1 MQAVLRSVVLASGVL
16 TLAAGAALAQT
27 AAAPATP
34 PVEEDFVVGRFQVI
48 EVTPVQ
54 PDGKSGN
61 KATVMLDTE
70 FGRTWVL
77 TREAGGRLIWDRVW
91 VKKSDTVPD
100 DSLRRPQAVR

>member
-1 MQAVLRSVVLASGVL
+1 MQAVLRSVLLAGGALTVLS
-16 TLAAGAALAQT
+16 GAALGQT
-27 AAAPATP
+27 AAAPTP
-34 PVEEDFVVGRFQVI
+34 PVEEVFAVGRYVMMDA
-48 EVTPVQ
+48 TPML

-61 KATVMLDTE
+61 KATMMLDTE

-100 DSLRRPQAVR
+100 DSLRRPQPVR

>member
-1 MQAVLRSVVLASGVL
+1 MQGLLRSVLLSSSVLA
-16 TLAAGAALAQT
+16 LATGAALAQN
-27 AAAPATP
+27 APATP
-34 PVEEDFVVGRFQVI
+34 LEESFDPGRFQLM
-48 EVTPVQ
+48 EATPVL

-61 KATVMLDTE
+61 KATMMLDTE

-100 DSLRRPQAVR
+100 DSLRRPQQVR